1 MQETGKRSDEHNDN
15 MIGGIKGL
23 RKQGIIAAIAAWQKT
38 VWYPVVFALLGV
50 ISASFGWQ
58 VYVPVFYVMAV
69 SVVFAALF
77 CDDFKVM
84 LVPIFLAYYCIGSDT
99 VLATGGELLTSW
111 TTAGFV
117 NMITR
122 SWDPRSYGGFSVTAL
137 RVRWCAGA
145 DCWLSGLRQ

>member
-1 MQETGKRSDEHNDN
+1 

-23 RKQGIIAAIAAWQKT
+23 RKQGIIAAVAAWQKT

-84 LVPIFLAYYCIGSDT
+84 LVPIFLAYYCI
-99 VLATGGELLTSW
+99 VR
-111 TTAGFV
+111 
-117 NMITR
+117 IQC
-122 SWDPRSYGGFSVTAL
+122 L
-137 RVRWCAGA
+137 RRAANC
-145 DCWLSGLRQ
+145 